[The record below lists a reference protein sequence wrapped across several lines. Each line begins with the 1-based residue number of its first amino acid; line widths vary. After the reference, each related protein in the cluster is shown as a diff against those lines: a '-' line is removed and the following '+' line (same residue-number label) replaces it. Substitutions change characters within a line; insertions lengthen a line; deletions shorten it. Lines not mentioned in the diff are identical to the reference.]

1 VTVSVNRA
9 THCFETVIA
18 DIHSAGSRFRCVL
31 FADSKHQREKRA
43 GIIAI
48 PRQSALKKQIDAKF
62 SDEALQECH
71 VYSLLSHEPD
81 SVASAVLKSDE

>member
-1 VTVSVNRA
+1 MLTPSNCCIQVTVSVNRA

-43 GIIAI
+43 RIIAI
-48 PRQSALKKQIDAKF
+48 PRQSALKKMGL
-62 SDEALQECH
+62 ELH
-71 VYSLLSHEPD
+71 G
-81 SVASAVLKSDE
+81 